1 MHKTKKK
8 WGNEGLGLTNSPI
21 IDFLCHMPFLT
32 VTICLLAAYGVL
44 MALYTRGYWRM
55 RPFAAGSKVPKS
67 KFSVIIPA
75 RNEASNI
82 EDCITG
88 ILAQKYPAHLF
99 DIIVVDDFS
108 EDETAQVV
116 SKIALQHNNVRLLQL
131 KDFTN
136 NENLIAYKKRAI
148 EIAIN
153 EASGDW
159 IVTTD
164 ADCSVTTNWLATY
177 DAYIQE
183 HDCVM
188 MAAPVAYTN
197 TGSLLSIFQVLDFIS
212 LQGITA
218 AAVASGSHT
227 LCNGANLCYSK
238 KAFESVGKFSGIDHL
253 PSGDDML
260 LMHKMK
266 KSYPGK
272 IGYLFAQEAV
282 VTTAPS
288 ATLGLFLQQRIRW
301 ASKATG
307 YQDKIIFWILLLVYL
322 VNASLLLYLPI
333 HFLQTGNIYTWLILI
348 GCKTLIE
355 IPFMFASA
363 TFFKQQK
370 LLWWFALMQPFH
382 IVYTLVAGWFGT
394 FGSYKWK
401 GRTVMKQQ
409 DDHFFRKLRRN
420 KAASVSLFIVAA
432 AFLMAVFAYFMA
444 PEHSPN
450 ANRMIPEIGSMKPG
464 FTIQLLQ
471 VKRIGETKQISF
483 FEKLIGGEEDVY
495 TFIPITSYTIKG
507 SDIYFQKYIDEGI
520 TESGV
525 MQLSLVANNPVITQT
540 YYAGTDK
547 FGRDMLSRLIIGVR
561 VSLGV
566 GLIAVLLSLTIGILL
581 GALAGFYRG
590 WIDECIMWFIN
601 VIWSIPTLLL
611 VFAITLVLGK
621 GFWQVFIAVG
631 LTMWVNV
638 ARLVRGQ
645 VMAIKNREFIEAT
658 RVLGYSDTRTIFIH
672 ILPNIIGPILVIAA
686 SNFASAIVIEAGL
699 SFLGVGVQPPQPSWG
714 LMIKENYNFIIT
726 HNPALALAPGIAIMI
741 LVLAFNLLGNGLR
754 DAFNVRE
761 K

>member
-1 MHKTKKK
+1 
-8 WGNEGLGLTNSPI
+8 
-21 IDFLCHMPFLT
+21 MPFLT
-32 VTICLLAAYGVL
+32 VTICLLAAYGLL
-44 MALYTRGYWRM
+44 MALYTRGYWSM
-55 RPFAAGSKVPKS
+55 RGFVASGKS
-67 KFSVIIPA
+67 PITKFSVIIPA

-82 EDCITG
+82 EACIAG
-88 ILAQKYPAHLF
+88 IRAQNYPSHLF
-99 DIIVVDDFS
+99 EIIVVDDFS
-108 EDETAQVV
+108 EDETAQKVL
-116 SKIALQHNNVRLLQL
+116 KIAQQHSNVHLLRLQ
-131 KDFTN
+131 DFTKD
-136 NENLIAYKKRAI
+136 ENLVAYKKRAI
-148 EIAIN
+148 EIAITQ
-153 EASGDW
+153 ATGDW
-159 IVTTD
+159 MVTTD
-164 ADCSVTTNWLATY
+164 ADCSFTNNWLASY

-183 HDCVM
+183 HDSVM
-188 MAAPVAYTN
+188 VAAPVAYTN
-197 TGSLLSIFQVLDFIS
+197 TGGFLSIFQVLDFIS

-238 KAFESVGKFSGIDHL
+238 EAFERVGKFSGIDHL

-272 IGYLFAQEAV
+272 IGYLYAQNAV

-288 ATLGLFLQQRIRW
+288 DTMGLFIQQRIRW
-301 ASKATG
+301 ASKASG

-322 VNASLLLYLPI
+322 VNFSLLVYLPI
-333 HFLQTGNIYTWLILI
+333 NALQKGNINNWLILM

-355 IPFMFASA
+355 IPFMYASA
-363 TFFKQQK
+363 KFFKQQK

-382 IVYTLVAGWFGT
+382 IVYTVVAGWFGT
-394 FGSYKWK
+394 FGSYTWK
-401 GRTVMKQQ
+401 GRTVMQQ
-409 DDHFFRKLRRN
+409 QGTFFRKLRRN
-420 KAASVSLFIVAA
+420 KAASVSLYIVTA
-432 AFLMAVFAYFMA
+432 AFLMAVFAYFIA

-471 VKRIGETKQISF
+471 VKRTNQTPNSSF
-483 FEKLIGGEEDVY
+483 FDRLINGEEDAY

-507 SDIYFQKYIDEGI
+507 SDIHYQKYIDEGI
-520 TESGV
+520 TEPGA
-525 MQLSLVANNPVITQT
+525 MPLSLVANNPVIKQT

-645 VMAIKNREFIEAT
+645 VMAIKNREFIEAAQ
-658 RVLGYSDTRTIFIH
+658 VLGYSNTRTIFLH
-672 ILPNIIGPILVIAA
+672 ILPNIIGPVLVIAA